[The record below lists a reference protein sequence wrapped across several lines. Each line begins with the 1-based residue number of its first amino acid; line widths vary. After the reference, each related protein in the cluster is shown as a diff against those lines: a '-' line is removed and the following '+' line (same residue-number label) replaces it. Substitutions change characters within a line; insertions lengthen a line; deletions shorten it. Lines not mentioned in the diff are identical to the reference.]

1 VIQLELAR
9 LSDED
14 LEARY
19 AAALAELGIE
29 TEEDAHR
36 ILDLETADLIEEL
49 SRIEV
54 EHPLAAAVLWQRP
67 DAPWDQQRM
76 VASFVHSLTLVL
88 GGNRSG
94 KTYGVLEA
102 AVAFALGG
110 DHPAVACWLEDNDL
124 PRDLVPLGPGEVYL
138 AAPTAALSIK
148 IHRLDLGAMLPG
160 AVHWRGMHALTEA
173 SVEIAV
179 PGHETPGRIWFKSV
193 DQGHRAFKGDQVRFV
208 GISEEPEGE
217 EGELILAE
225 CMRACAATGGRVVLE
240 CTLQNGF
247 TWVWDRLV
255 EEGKYNPRVV
265 ELDSRHN
272 TLVQDY
278 ASLTRWLAS
287 LTPEERLT
295 RQLGRPVA
303 REGLVY
309 PGWSRGTGDR
319 WGPGHLCDPF
329 PIPPEW
335 PRFVGADFGLSN
347 PTVVVWIAVGDDDTH
362 YLYRVYYGFGL
373 PSYPAHAEQI
383 AKVDVDP
390 TTGEREVLEG
400 GWGDPSCPEG
410 IAALAEVG
418 IYLAGANN
426 DVETGIS
433 RCGDRLRVRGDG
445 RPRFKV
451 FSDQVEFVKEIE
463 NYRRNPKRTDG
474 QPIKKKDHVMD
485 AWRYDEAGIAEW
497 SSL

>member
-1 VIQLELAR
+1 MDDLAR

-14 LEARY
+14 LEVRY

-29 TEEDAHR
+29 TEEQAR
-36 ILDLETADLIEEL
+36 QVLDLETADLIEEL

-67 DAPWDQQRM
+67 EAEWDQQRM
-76 VASFVHSLTLVL
+76 VAQFAHPCTLVL

-110 DHPAVACWLEDNDL
+110 DHPSVVAWLEDNDL
-124 PRDLVPLGPGEVYL
+124 PMDLVPPGPGECYL
-138 AAPTAALSIK
+138 AAPTAALSVK
-148 IHRLDLGAMLPG
+148 IHRLDVATLLP
-160 AVHWRGMHALTEA
+160 ASVHWRGMHGLTEA
-173 SVEIAV
+173 SVEITV
-179 PGHETPGRIWFKSV
+179 PGHQEVGRIWFKSF
-193 DQGHRAFKGDQVRFV
+193 DQGHRGFKGDQVRF
-208 GISEEPEGE
+208 IALTEEPEGE
-217 EGELILAE
+217 EGQLILDE

-240 CTLQNGF
+240 ATLQNGF

-255 EEGKYNPRVV
+255 EQQRYDARVV
-265 ELDSRHN
+265 ELDSKYN
-272 TLVQDY
+272 TMVQDY
-278 ASLTRWLAS
+278 ASLQRWLAS

-309 PGWSRGTGDR
+309 PGWFRGDGSR
-319 WGPGHLCDPF
+319 WGPGHLCEPF
-329 PIPPEW
+329 TIPPEW

-347 PTVVVWIAVGDDDTH
+347 PTVVVWVAVGDDNTH
-362 YLYRVYYGFGL
+362 YVYRVYYGVGL

-390 TTGEREVLEG
+390 VTGEREVLEG

-418 IYLAGANN
+418 IFLALANN
-426 DVETGIS
+426 EVDTGLS
-433 RCGDRLRVRGDG
+433 RCGNQLRAIGDPP
-445 RPRFKV
+445 RPRVKV
-451 FSDQVEFVKEIE
+451 FTTCVEFVKEIE
-463 NYRRNPKRTDG
+463 AYRRNPKRTDG
-474 QPIKKKDHVMD
+474 QPIKKNDHVMD
-485 AWRYDEAGIAEW
+485 GWRYVEVGIEEW
-497 SSL
+497 SGL